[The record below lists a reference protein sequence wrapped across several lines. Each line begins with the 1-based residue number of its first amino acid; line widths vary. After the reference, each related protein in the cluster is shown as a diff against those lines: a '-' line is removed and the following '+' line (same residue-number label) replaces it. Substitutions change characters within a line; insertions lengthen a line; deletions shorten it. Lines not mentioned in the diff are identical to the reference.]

1 MKIAKQRL
9 LNKNNTIYFMDWL
22 KILLDLMIEEEKTP
36 SESNERIPLYIDDI
50 YDDPADRDEKDGREE
65 KRVIIL
71 DI

>member
-1 MKIAKQRL
+1 
-9 LNKNNTIYFMDWL
+9 MDWL

-36 SESNERIPLYIDDI
+36 SGSTERIPLYIDDI
-50 YDDPADRDEKDGREE
+50 CGEPADHEEEKEEEE